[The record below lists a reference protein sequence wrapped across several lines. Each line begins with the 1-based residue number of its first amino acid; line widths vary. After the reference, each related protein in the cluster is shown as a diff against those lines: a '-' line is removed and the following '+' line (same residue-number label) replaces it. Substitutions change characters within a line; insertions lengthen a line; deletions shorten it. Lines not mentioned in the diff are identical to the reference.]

1 MSLKIWLPLTGSL
14 ENKGCGNYPLTM
26 HRGSLIY
33 HNEGK
38 IGKCFYANGVNTI
51 QIQNIIPDLYNI
63 SGYSL
68 CAWFYIESNNTTH
81 SGSAII
87 SAGNWNN
94 EVLNLALSDW
104 STDHYTRLRISGTNW
119 GRTYAYNFVKNKWY
133 HVVICSDQNK
143 TYAYVDGLLIGDTAA
158 SFLPSNISGNNIDIG
173 GATYYAGMQ
182 FFGRINDVRIY
193 DHCLSPLEIKQIS
206 QGLVLHYK
214 FDNVLNLIQNGCG
227 EDGSKN
233 WGTVKNISQEIPE
246 GISYIKKSFY
256 SNTSM
261 EYIPIITSHR
271 YRLEVYVKNTATSG
285 STYPSFY
292 PYDIDK
298 KFISNYQ
305 CKDGFNLSTMTVLTK
320 ELKAGDTQ
328 IEVADLSKWN
338 ANSGH
343 YYNYAAIFGYRDS
356 TGFIYPDGE
365 YTQNTPV
372 FGTGT
377 NAKTNLNKKNNIITL
392 NSAYSGNTVPIG
404 TAICAATA
412 GGSYFYPFGAISKS
426 TINEWTFKT
435 VDFIPEKN
443 GRLKYAKYI
452 KYSTYDATLHAGIR
466 LIDLYQDTNNRV
478 QDSSG
483 YNHNGTIF
491 GTLLS
496 NHNTAKYSNCI
507 YIPIGNFNYI
517 VTNQE
522 IGNFSEGITM
532 SIWFRSTCTTP
543 GGSFHQ
549 LFNIATA
556 TQQYEFAVHN
566 TGYFRGG
573 MMINGTRYVANTNNT
588 NLLNG
593 NWHMLTMTYDGTSLK
608 RYVDGILKST
618 SNVEGTLSATSCKFM
633 MGHYG
638 TNLTYYTK
646 EGFLSDARIYV
657 TPLSQ
662 EDISKLYQT
671 NLSVDNLDK
680 IHTFELKESSSREL
694 LHGRRFTAGY
704 SNHNS
709 LISAQPNFLNGELFL
724 NGNTKSVGSDYI
736 QINPIGKIYYYDI
749 DVSINAGNQFYIGF
763 ERYDI
768 KKTARSNQACVYV
781 IATKPT
787 SDLVHKRYRGVISLA
802 TDGVN
807 PCAFIALRILSGWS
821 GTTSGVTGMATV
833 HKLSLRE
840 VTTLQQPKLY
850 EEGIL
855 LSDEFNEHQKASFYS
870 NGIIE
875 AVNYIEK

>member
-1 MSLKIWLPLTGSL
+1 MGLKIWLPLDGNL
-14 ENKGCGNYPLTM
+14 ENKGIDQEIIFNSTPTWD
-26 HRGSLIY
+26 
-33 HNEGK
+33 NNAK
-38 IGKCFYANGVNTI
+38 IGQKCLRSTLGTFTVPSMANKKEMSFAYWVKINTSTTTNWLDTITWYTTDGETAQTCRQEFY
-51 QIQNIIPDLYNI
+51 
-63 SGYSL
+63 
-68 CAWFYIESNNTTH
+68 NTTGTSMTTGCWYKGGSN
-81 SGSAII
+81 SGFINQEI
-87 SAGNWNN
+87 G
-94 EVLNLALSDW
+94 
-104 STDHYTRLRISGTNW
+104 
-119 GRTYAYNFVKNKWY
+119 KWY
-133 HVVICSDQNK
+133 HYIFTINYNTGESNFYINGVFQKK
-143 TYAYVDGLLIGDTAA
+143 TT
-158 SFLPSNISGNNIDIG
+158 NIDTSHYIRE
-173 GATYYAGMQ
+173 TNNFRLRQ
-182 FFGRINDVRIY
+182 SSLDSSINDFRLY
-193 DHCLSPLEIKQIS
+193 DHILSPLEIKQIS

-298 KFISNYQ
+298 KFIYNYQ

-356 TGFIYPDGE
+356 TGFIYSDGE
-365 YTQNTPV
+365 YTQNTPI

-377 NAKTNLNKKNNIITL
+377 NAKTNLDKENNIITL
-392 NSAYSGNTVPIG
+392 NSAYSGNAVPIG

-435 VDFIPEKN
+435 VDFTPERN

-507 YIPIGNFNYI
+507 YIPIGNSNYI

-618 SNVEGTLSATSCKFM
+618 SNIEGTLSATSCKFM
-633 MGHYG
+633 FGHYG
-638 TNLTYYTK
+638 TNLTYYMK

-662 EDISKLYQT
+662 EDINKLYQT
-671 NLSVDNLDK
+671 NLSIDNLDK
-680 IHTFELKESSSREL
+680 IHTFELKESNSREL

-709 LISAQPNFLNGELFL
+709 LVSAQPNFSNGELFL
-724 NGNTKSVGSDYI
+724 NGNGKSVGSDYI
-736 QINPIGKIYYYDI
+736 WINPIGKTYYYDI

-768 KKTARSNQACVYV
+768 KKTTRSNNACVYV
-781 IATKPT
+781 IAIKPT

-821 GTTSGVTGMATV
+821 GTTSGVTGVATV
-833 HKLSLRE
+833 HRLSLRE

-855 LSDEFNEHQKASFYS
+855 LGDEFNEHQKASFYN